1 MAWSKPSS
9 SPSPPPSPPP
19 PTASPALPSP
29 TQPLTP
35 PPGMHQTDADE
46 EDENVKQL
54 QQCSVLYLSLQ
65 ECLVEKNRDWK
76 SCQPHVQALKAC
88 NERRKYGKD
97 K

>member
-9 SPSPPPSPPP
+9 SPSPPPS
-19 PTASPALPSP
+19 SPLPSP
-29 TQPLTP
+29 AQPLTP
-35 PPGMHQTDADE
+35 PPGMHQTEADE

-65 ECLVEKNRDWK
+65 DCLAETNRDWK